1 MPVPHNA
8 DRHALYRFYGETGQL
23 LYAGISN
30 DPGRRFGQHGAT
42 KSWWPTVRGITLEWH
57 SSRRDALAAEARVI
71 EVERPL
77 FNVQRPGVQAPPRDV
92 CGHCESCS
100 GVDTE
105 NGCYLDHTGA
115 LDVDEAPPAP
125 CPHCTKT
132 DCLYMLGL
140 DHGGIEGWQAGFHA
154 GVNWRGRAEGG
165 S

>member
-42 KSWWPTVRGITLEWH
+42 KSWWPTVRGITLEWY

-77 FNVQRPGVQAPPRDV
+77 FNVQRPNVADRSVPRS
-92 CGHCESCS
+92 CGHC
-100 GVDTE
+100 V
-105 NGCYLDHTGA
+105 GCLHNEPCQVFDDLGIYD
-115 LDVDEAPPAP
+115 DQAPGDG
-125 CPHCTKT
+125 CPHCGSRE
-132 DCLYMLGL
+132 CLYQYGFEV
-140 DHGGIEGWQAGFHA
+140 GEQFGWS
-154 GVNWRGRAEGG
+154 RGKEHR
-165 S
+165 